1 MREPVSNPFEGI
13 ERDLEA
19 IERIAAARSLATNLR
34 TIKDMLSDVKIVYS
48 DVDGTLTGPGG
59 CFFLNAQREYTLG
72 APQALVRFLKA
83 GLDITLVSGR
93 TKGQLLEIARFM
105 GLRNYIAELGTETV
119 YDLGEEIV
127 ANAGEFGPE
136 LSDMLA
142 RIVATGV
149 LAWLEREYAGR
160 LEPHLPW
167 AASRDCTPIY
177 RGLVDLGELN
187 PRMEKIAP
195 GLVLLDN
202 GVIPWRSPTL
212 TVPYTRAYHLMPRGV
227 TKELAVAADMRR
239 RGFPRRATVAI
250 GDAEA
255 DLAFAG
261 VVGIFFL
268 VRNGL
273 HASPHLVDILPDYP
287 NVFVTEGFLNEGWAE
302 VLNLLL
308 DEHITVA

>member
-19 IERIAAARSLATNLR
+19 IERVATEKSVATNLR
-34 TIKDMLSDVKIVYS
+34 AIKDLLSDVSVIYS

-72 APQALVRFLKA
+72 APQALVRILQA

-93 TKGQLLEIARFM
+93 TKSQLLEMARFM
-105 GLRNYIAELGTETV
+105 GLRNYIAELGAETV
-119 YDLGEEIV
+119 YDQGDRIV
-127 ANAGEFGPE
+127 ANAGAFGP
-136 LSDMLA
+136 DCANMLE

-149 LAWLEREYAGR
+149 IAWLEREYAGV

-177 RGLVDLGELN
+177 RGLVDLEELN
-187 PRMEKIAP
+187 RRMDAVAP

-202 GVIPWRSPTL
+202 GVIPWRSPAL

-227 TKELAVAADMRR
+227 TKELAVAADMQR
-239 RGFPRRATVAI
+239 RGFSRRATVAI

-255 DLAFAG
+255 DLAFAD
-261 VVGIFFL
+261 VVGVFFM

-273 HASPHLVDILPDYP
+273 HASPHLVDVLPDYP
-287 NVFVTEGFLNEGWAE
+287 NVFVTEGFLNDGWAQ

-308 DEHITVA
+308 DEGIAAI